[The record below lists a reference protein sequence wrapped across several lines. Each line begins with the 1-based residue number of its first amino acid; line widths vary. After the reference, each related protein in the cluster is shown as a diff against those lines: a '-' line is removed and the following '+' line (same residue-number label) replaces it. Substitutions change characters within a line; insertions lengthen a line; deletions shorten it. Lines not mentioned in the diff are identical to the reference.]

1 MAEDYKSSI
10 KKKMLA
16 GLFVTFPLA
25 LSVLAV
31 VWLFRILDGILG
43 GVLYRL
49 LGRQYPGLGLV
60 LSLFVIYIFGTLATT
75 VLGKKILDRLERFM
89 LRLPVF
95 KSFYSTFKQLG
106 DAFSPENRSAFKKF
120 VIVEYPREGVHSF
133 GFLTKECSIQG
144 RSGGRD
150 WSTNPAGGA
159 ENAQCHYTVYI
170 PTNNLYLGDVRLFPK
185 DQVILTDISIEEGI
199 KILLSA
205 GIAAPNLIIREDMTH
220 ITHIIRAP
228 ATGRI
233 APGLTPAGKTA
244 PDMAPAAESS
254 AAPGEP
260 AAVLKENP

>member
-25 LSVLAV
+25 LSILAV

-49 LGRQYPGLGLV
+49 IGRQYPGLGLV

-75 VLGKKILDRLERFM
+75 VLGKKMLDRLEHFM
-89 LRLPVF
+89 LRVPVF

-144 RSGGRD
+144 RQGSA
-150 WSTNPAGGA
+150 AGDG
-159 ENAQCHYTVYI
+159 AQCHYTVYI

-220 ITHIIRAP
+220 VTHVIKAP
-228 ATGRI
+228 AAGRI
-233 APGLTPAGKTA
+233 APISPPAGR
-244 PDMAPAAESS
+244 P
-254 AAPGEP
+254 APGFATAADSEP
-260 AAVLKENP
+260 LSGDPAHALKENPE

>member
-25 LSVLAV
+25 LSILAV
-31 VWLFRILDGILG
+31 IWLFRILDGILG
-43 GVLYRL
+43 GVLDRV
-49 LGRQYPGLGLV
+49 LGHHYTGLGLI
-60 LSLFVIYIFGTLATT
+60 LSLLVIYAFGTLATT
-75 VLGKKILDRLERFM
+75 VLGKKILDRLERLM
-89 LRLPVF
+89 LHLPVF

-120 VIVEYPREGVHSF
+120 VIVEYPRVGVHSF

-144 RSGGRD
+144 RQDGPNVGGE
-150 WSTNPAGGA
+150 S
-159 ENAQCHYTVYI
+159 AQCHYTVYI
-170 PTNNLYLGDVRLFPK
+170 PTNNLYLGDVRLFRK

-220 ITHIIRAP
+220 VTHIIKAPLAAGKIAAGPP
-228 ATGRI
+228 ATDQ
-233 APGLTPAGKTA
+233 TA
-244 PDMAPAAESS
+244 PNSAPVEDAE
-254 AAPGEP
+254 
-260 AAVLKENP
+260 

>member
-25 LSVLAV
+25 LSILAV

-75 VLGKKILDRLERFM
+75 VLGKKMLDRLERFM

-144 RSGGRD
+144 RRD
-150 WSTNPAGGA
+150 LSAGGG
-159 ENAQCHYTVYI
+159 ENRQCHYTVYI

-220 ITHIIRAP
+220 VTHIIKVP
-228 ATGRI
+228 AS
-233 APGLTPAGKTA
+233 GKTA
-244 PDMAPAAESS
+244 PDLSPAVDGSPV
-254 AAPGEP
+254 PGEP